1 MALLQENIAIST
13 GFLQQKEKITMKMDN
28 TLLEDVNAQINR
40 EFYAAYLYFAMATYF
55 AEINME
61 GFAKLTKNH
70 AKEELNHAKK
80 LYDYLILRNEKVNLF
95 QIEAPDTDWTNPTD
109 AIQSALDHERFVTGH
124 IHKLYKDAKEKN
136 DFALEVFM
144 QWYVSE
150 QVEEEH
156 LFQSMLDKMNYVQDC
171 SCEIVNIDRELKI
184 QSEYVE

>member
-1 MALLQENIAIST
+1 
-13 GFLQQKEKITMKMDN
+13 MKMDN
-28 TLLEDVNAQINR
+28 TLLDEVNAQINR

-80 LYDYLILRNEKVNLF
+80 LYDYLILRDEKVTL
-95 QIEAPDTDWTNPTD
+95 QRIEAPDTGWTNPTD
-109 AIQSALDHERFVTGH
+109 AIQAALNHEKFVTEN
-124 IHKLYKDAKEKN
+124 IHRLYKNATEKD
-136 DFALEVFM
+136 DFALKVFLS
-144 QWYVSE
+144 WFVSE

-156 LFQSMLDKMNYVQDC
+156 LFQSMLDKMNYVEDC

-184 QSEYVE
+184 QNEYVE

>member
-1 MALLQENIAIST
+1 
-13 GFLQQKEKITMKMDN
+13 MKMN
-28 TLLEDVNAQINR
+28 NVLLEDVNSQINR
-40 EFYAAYLYFAMATYF
+40 EFYAAYLYFAMAVYF

-80 LYDYLILRNEKVNLF
+80 LYDYLILRNEKVTLSR
-95 QIEAPDTDWTNPTD
+95 IEAPDTGWTNPTD
-109 AIQSALDHERFVTGH
+109 AIQTALNHEKFVSEK
-124 IHKLYKDAKEKN
+124 IHKLYKDAKDAG
-136 DFALEVFM
+136 DFALEIFM

-156 LFQSMLDKMNYVQDC
+156 LFQSMLDKMNYVRDC

>member
-1 MALLQENIAIST
+1 
-13 GFLQQKEKITMKMDN
+13 MKMDN

-80 LYDYLILRNEKVNLF
+80 LYDYLILRDEKVSL
-95 QIEAPDTDWTNPTD
+95 QRIEAPDTGWANPTD
-109 AIQSALDHERFVTGH
+109 AEH
-124 IHKLYKDAKEKN
+124 IHKLYKKAK
-136 DFALEVFM
+136 DMDDYALEVFM
-144 QWYVSE
+144 QWYVNE

-156 LFQSMLDKMNYVQDC
+156 LFQSMLDKMNYVNDC

>member
-1 MALLQENIAIST
+1 
-13 GFLQQKEKITMKMDN
+13 MKMDN
-28 TLLEDVNAQINR
+28 TLLDEVNAQINR

-80 LYDYLILRNEKVNLF
+80 LYDYLILRDEKVTL
-95 QIEAPDTDWTNPTD
+95 QRIEAPDTGWANPTD
-109 AIQSALDHERFVTGH
+109 AIQSALNHEKFVTEN
-124 IHKLYKDAKEKN
+124 IHRLYKTAKDMN
-136 DFALEVFM
+136 DFALEVFLS
-144 QWYVSE
+144 WFVSE

-156 LFQSMLDKMNYVQDC
+156 LFQSMLDKMNYVKDC

-184 QSEYVE
+184 QNEYVE